1 MKTIQEKLLERIN
14 QLLEKAEKVKATDKH
29 PTLQEQGYVSVD
41 TLDNV
46 MFLEWK
52 SNVENLIILIAGEDS
67 VYYHNFINMVK
78 WECVHHVNYGIG
90 ILRAL
95 KEDIEQGYLTNIKNL
110 VVAEVFSDFLNM
122 AEHLLENGYKD
133 PAASLIGAVLED
145 GLRKIAEKNNIS
157 VKHDD
162 NISSLNQKLADKGV
176 YNRLVQR
183 QIQVWEA
190 IRNSADHGKFNDY
203 KLDDVKS
210 MLEGVKKFLTEH
222 L

>member
-14 QLLEKAEKVKATDKH
+14 QLLEKAERVKATHKPSPSGI
-29 PTLQEQGYVSVD
+29 PTF
-41 TLDNV
+41 LDSGL
-46 MFLEWK
+46 FFEWK
-52 SNVENLIILIAGEDS
+52 SNVGNLIILIAGKDS
-67 VYYHNFINMVK
+67 VYYQNFIARVK
-78 WECVHHVNYGIG
+78 SEFLAHVDVGIG

-110 VVAEVFSDFLNM
+110 VVAEMFTDFLDM

-133 PAASLIGAVLED
+133 PAASLTGAVLEN

-162 NISSLNQKLADKGV
+162 NISSLNQKLGDKGV
-176 YNRLVQR
+176 YNRLVQK
-183 QIQVWEA
+183 QIQAWEA

-203 KLDDVKS
+203 KSDDVKL
-210 MLEGVKKFLTEH
+210 MLEGVKKFLIEY

>member
-41 TLDNV
+41 TLDNA

-52 SNVENLIILIAGEDS
+52 SNVENLIILIAGKDS
-67 VYYHNFINMVK
+67 VYYQNFINMVK
-78 WECVHHVNYGIG
+78 YECVDHVNYGIG
-90 ILRAL
+90 ILKAL

-110 VVAEVFSDFLNM
+110 VIAEVFSDFLDM

-183 QIQVWEA
+183 QIQVWET

>member
-14 QLLEKAEKVKATDKH
+14 QLLEKAEKVKATDKY
-29 PTLQEQGYVSVD
+29 PALQKQGYVSVD
-41 TLDNV
+41 ALDNA

-52 SNVENLIILIAGEDS
+52 SNVENLIILIAGKDS
-67 VYYHNFINMVK
+67 VYYQNFINMVK
-78 WECVHHVNYGIG
+78 YECVDHVNYGIG
-90 ILRAL
+90 ILKAL

-110 VVAEVFSDFLNM
+110 VVTEVFSDFLDM
-122 AEHLLENGYKD
+122 AEHLLENGYKE

-145 GLRKIAEKNNIS
+145 GLRKIAEKNNII
-157 VKHDD
+157 VKRDD
-162 NISSLNQKLADKGV
+162 NISSLNQKLADKGI

-203 KLDDVKS
+203 KLDDVKL
-210 MLEGVKKFLTEH
+210 MLEGVKNFLTEH

>member
-1 MKTIQEKLLERIN
+1 
-14 QLLEKAEKVKATDKH
+14 
-29 PTLQEQGYVSVD
+29 
-41 TLDNV
+41 

-52 SNVENLIILIAGEDS
+52 SNVENLIILIAGKDS
-67 VYYHNFINMVK
+67 VYYQNFINMVK
-78 WECVHHVNYGIG
+78 YECVGHVNYGIG

-110 VVAEVFSDFLNM
+110 VIAEVFSDFLDM
-122 AEHLLENGYKD
+122 SEHLLENGYKD

-145 GLRKIAEKNNIS
+145 GLRKIAEKNNII
-157 VKHDD
+157 VKRDD

-183 QIQVWEA
+183 QIQAWEA

-203 KLDDVKS
+203 NSDDVKL